1 MFRVDIQEFRVSKII
16 AIWLCLLPL
25 LSELPAQLSSDR
37 NDLEKELRVIEVLLA
52 EADERPGHTSSE
64 LAMIDRQIRLREKLL
79 AVVGN
84 EILDHEREIGEID
97 DQICAIEESSVEI
110 KKNYAASVRAI
121 YQFKPEH
128 VWLAVLSSGSLNEAF
143 YRLKFYRQLSLYQER
158 QLEAM
163 TKVHS
168 TMQLKQSEL
177 NLAIANKETL
187 RAVRKME
194 TSKLRMAIS
203 QRKEVSTFVRLEG
216 HQNERLSQQQFLEST
231 VQASPP
237 SPTVVPPAPEDADI
251 EVSLDFGT
259 SFRKSKRRLPWPIGK
274 ESSTIIG
281 EYGVHQD
288 LYGISVNNQ
297 GIKLLTNLGQSVYSV
312 HSGIV
317 TAIQRIPNG
326 GSVVIIAHGKYR
338 TVYAGLADIAVNLN
352 QTVAQGQSL
361 GTVRT
366 DPRTGESSI
375 EFMIYLEPNTFLD
388 PLKWLN

>member
-1 MFRVDIQEFRVSKII
+1 MFQVDIQEFRVSKII

-37 NDLEKELRVIEVLLA
+37 HDLEKELRVIEVLLA
-52 EADERPGHTSSE
+52 DANARPGHTSSE

-79 AVVGN
+79 AVVGS

-97 DQICAIEESSVEI
+97 DQICAIEETSIEI
-110 KKNYAASVRAI
+110 KKNYAAAVRTV
-121 YQFKPEH
+121 YQFKPEYM
-128 VWLAVLSSGSLNEAF
+128 VLAVLSSGSLNEAF

-163 TKVHS
+163 TKA
-168 TMQLKQSEL
+168 QAARLRKQSEL

-187 RAVRKME
+187 REVRKME
-194 TSKLRMAIS
+194 AGKLRVAIS

-216 HQNERLSQQQFLEST
+216 GQDERLSQQKFLEST

-237 SPTVVPPAPEDADI
+237 SPTVVPPAPEETDL

-274 ESSTIIG
+274 ENSTIIG
-281 EYGVHQD
+281 EFGVHQN
-288 LYGISVNNQ
+288 LHGISVNNQ
-297 GIKLLTNLGQSVYSV
+297 GINLLTSLGQDIYSV

-338 TVYAGLADIAVNLN
+338 TVYAGLADVAVNLN
-352 QTVAQGQSL
+352 QTVVQGQSL
-361 GTVRT
+361 GVVRT

-375 EFMIYLEPNTFLD
+375 EFMIYLEPSTFLD

>member
-1 MFRVDIQEFRVSKII
+1 MFRVDIQEFRVSKIL

-37 NDLEKELRVIEVLLA
+37 IDLEKELRVIEVLLA
-52 EADERPGHTSSE
+52 EADERPGHTPSE

-79 AVVGN
+79 AVVGS

-97 DQICAIEESSVEI
+97 DQMCAIEESSVEI

-121 YQFKPEH
+121 YQFKPEY

-143 YRLKFYRQLSLYQER
+143 YRLKFYRQLSNYQER

-163 TKVHS
+163 IKAQM
-168 TMQLKQSEL
+168 TMEQKQSEL

-187 RAVRKME
+187 REVRKME
-194 TSKLRMAIS
+194 AGKLRMAIS
-203 QRKEVSTFVRLEG
+203 QREQVSTLVRVG
-216 HQNERLSQQQFLEST
+216 GRQNDNFSQQKFLKNT
-231 VQASPP
+231 VQASSP
-237 SPTVVPPAPEDADI
+237 SPTVLPPAPEETNM

-259 SFRKSKRRLPWPIGK
+259 SFRKSQRHLPWPIGK
-274 ESSTIIG
+274 ETATIIG
-281 EYGVHQD
+281 EYGIHED
-288 LYGISVNNQ
+288 PYGISVNNQ
-297 GIKLLTNLGQSVYSV
+297 GIKLLTNLGQPAYSV
-312 HSGIV
+312 HSGVV

-338 TVYAGLADIAVNLN
+338 TVYAGLDDVAVRLN
-352 QTVAQGQSL
+352 QTVAQGQNL
-361 GTVRT
+361 GLVRT
-366 DPRTGESSI
+366 DPRTGESSL
-375 EFMIYLEPNTFLD
+375 EFMIYMEPSDFLD

>member
-25 LSELPAQLSSDR
+25 LSQLPAQLSSDR

-52 EADERPGHTSSE
+52 EANERPGHTESE

-97 DQICAIEESSVEI
+97 DQICAIEETSVEV
-110 KKNYAASVRAI
+110 KKNYAAAVRAV
-121 YQFKPEH
+121 YQFKSEY
-128 VWLAVLSSGSLNEAF
+128 VWLAVLSSGSLNEAL

-163 TKVHS
+163 AKVQS
-168 TMQLKQSEL
+168 TMQLKQAEL
-177 NLAIANKETL
+177 NLTIANKETL
-187 RAVRKME
+187 REVRKME
-194 TSKLRMAIS
+194 TGKLRMAIS
-203 QRKEVSTFVRLEG
+203 QRKEVSTIVRLEG
-216 HQNERLSQQQFLEST
+216 PKKERLSQQQFLEST

-237 SPTVVPPAPEDADI
+237 SPTVVPPAPEDADM

-259 SFRKSKRRLPWPIGK
+259 SFRKSKSRLPWPIGK
-274 ESSTIIG
+274 ETSTIIG
-281 EYGVHQD
+281 EYGTHQD

-326 GSVVIIAHGKYR
+326 GSVVIVAHGKYR

-352 QTVAQGQSL
+352 QTVVQGQSL
-361 GTVRT
+361 GMVRT